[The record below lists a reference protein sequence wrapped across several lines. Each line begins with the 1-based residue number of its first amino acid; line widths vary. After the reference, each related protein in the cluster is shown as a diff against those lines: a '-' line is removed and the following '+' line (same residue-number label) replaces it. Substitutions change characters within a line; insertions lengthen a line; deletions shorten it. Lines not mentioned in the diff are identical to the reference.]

1 MTTQEDGKGK
11 DAREFGVLVVAHGDL
26 PGTLVKVVE
35 KILGT
40 RLMAEAI
47 SVGWDDEVGS
57 SRQKIE
63 EAVKRANRGRGVLI
77 LTDMFGGTPTNV
89 TLPFLKAGDVEIV
102 TGVNLPMMVKVP
114 NIQQGAGT
122 LREAADRLRDVGQR
136 AIQLATL
143 YLEKPRGGSA
153 QDPA

>member
-1 MTTQEDGKGK
+1 MTTQAEGDGK

-26 PGTLVKVVE
+26 PGTLLRVVE

-40 RLMAEAI
+40 ALDAEAI
-47 SVGWDDEVGS
+47 SVGWDDEVGNT
-57 SRQKIE
+57 RQKIE

-114 NIQQGAGT
+114 NIQQGTGT
-122 LREAADRLRDVGQR
+122 LREAASHLRDLGQR
-136 AIQLATL
+136 AIQLATS
-143 YLEKPRGGSA
+143 YLEKPRSGSA
-153 QDPA
+153 QDPP